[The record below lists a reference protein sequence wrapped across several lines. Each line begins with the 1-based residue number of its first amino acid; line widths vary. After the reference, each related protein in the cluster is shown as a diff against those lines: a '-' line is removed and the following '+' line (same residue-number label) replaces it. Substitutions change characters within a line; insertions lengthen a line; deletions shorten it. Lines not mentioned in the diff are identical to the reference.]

1 MKKLLIIGS
10 LNLDMAVNVDHMP
23 AVGETIISD
32 KMDLIPGGKGA
43 NQACAAGRLHADVMR
58 TSRSQACIKRA

>member
-32 KMDLIPGGKGA
+32 KMDLIPGGKERIRRVRPGV
-43 NQACAAGRLHADVMR
+43 CMR
-58 TSRSQACIKRA
+58 M